1 MVNFLGPQPALRGCV
16 LLHLPDLVL
25 LLHEEFELHV
35 YFHDRLDVMQRI
47 LVQGASTV
55 DITVQN
61 QLIGK
66 LEELDQAHFGL
77 GRPLARTSI
86 ERTVNFL
93 EPLQLIGNLVSHG
106 AQLGQDHRLGG
117 KLLFGERLT
126 AASIKAHLKCH
137 CRVLIVKVR

>member
-1 MVNFLGPQPALRGCV
+1 MVNIFGPQPALRGCV

-35 YFHDRLDVMQRI
+35 DFHDRLDVMLRI

-55 DITVQN
+55 DLTVQN

-86 ERTVNFL
+86 ERAVNFL
-93 EPLQLIGNLVSHG
+93 EPLQLIGNLVSYG

-126 AASIKAHLKCH
+126 AASIKAHLKSH
-137 CRVLIVKVR
+137 C